1 MKDTT
6 PFEGQKPGTSGLRK
20 KVPVF
25 TELHYLENFIQAS
38 FDAVAE
44 PLVEGDGET
53 IYILH
58 YLCCFVSY
66 SVPTKKVSCHVLLLP
81 VKFENAYTL

>member
-58 YLCCFVSY
+58 YVLFYFLQC
-66 SVPTKKVSCHVLLLP
+66 THKKGVVLLLLP